1 MIVEFFFPP
10 LLFERLESFAARQS
24 ITMHEALRR
33 AVKAHIDG
41 ACPYCGS
48 DDVEQTAK
56 HSDLSLNDSVVDL
69 EYDDV
74 TIHQCADCGRYHA
87 YVG

>member
-1 MIVEFFFPP
+1 MIAQFSFPSP
-10 LLFERLESFAARQS
+10 LFDRLHKYALSKG
-24 ITMHEALRR
+24 ITDDEAVRR
-33 AVKAHIDG
+33 AVNAHIDG
-41 ACPYCGS
+41 ACPHCGS

-87 YVG
+87 HVG